1 MLRLRRF
8 APLLL
13 ALSLFLGLNPNQ
25 AFAGVTFHDIDNH
38 WAKATIEWGVEK
50 GIVNGYANGTFMPN
64 QNVTEAEFIRML
76 VVGISGKDLE
86 ESYLT
91 EYWSDKYYNYLYFKN
106 YPVRGFAD
114 KKIRSQYITRTQ
126 VAELVSSADGVN
138 YSGDQAIQYVLG
150 KKYAKGRIKGEY
162 TIRGYMGHE
171 TITRAEVLQLI
182 KNLTDRGMSIL
193 YDRPIES
200 SPAASLPKLPTEWDL
215 YRDNMYMV
223 IRQNVFSK
231 YSGYRIYDDGNN
243 GVVMTRTKQQGQ
255 VDHAVTVQFE
265 PQIMSFSSVTLS
277 NSSDSTQRNM
287 LWDVLDLYGFKI
299 DKKYLL
305 TKVDSAVKN
314 KKEIQ
319 LKVSGKTLVIDPL
332 ISSPT
337 GQIKVY
343 YKWWDGSRA

>member
-1 MLRLRRF
+1 MLKLRLF

-13 ALSLFLGLNPNQ
+13 VMSLFLGSSQ
-25 AFAGVTFHDIDNH
+25 VFAGVTFRDTDNH

-76 VVGISGKDLE
+76 VVGIAGKDLE
-86 ESYLT
+86 ETYLT
-91 EYWSDKYYNYLYFKN
+91 EFWSDKYYNFLHFKN

-114 KKIRSQYITRTQ
+114 KKIRSTYITRAQ

-150 KKYAKGRIKGEY
+150 KKYALGRIKGEN

-182 KNLTDRGMSIL
+182 KNLTNHGMSNL
-193 YDRPIES
+193 YDRPTES
-200 SPAASLPKLPTEWDL
+200 SPTASLPKLPTEWDV
-215 YRDNMYMV
+215 YRDNMYIV
-223 IRQNVFSK
+223 IRQNVFTK
-231 YSGYRIYDDGNN
+231 YSGYRIYDDGDSR
-243 GVVMTRTKQQGQ
+243 VVMTRTKQQGQ
-255 VDHAVTVQFE
+255 VDNAVTVQFE
-265 PQIMSFSSVTLS
+265 PQILSFSSISLS
-277 NSSDSTQRNM
+277 DSNDSTQRNM
-287 LWDVLDLYGFKI
+287 LSDVLDLYGFKI
-299 DKKYLL
+299 DKSYLL
-305 TKVDSAVKN
+305 TKIDSAVKN

-319 LKVSGKTLVIDPL
+319 LKVSGKTIVIDPL
-332 ISSPT
+332 ISSPE

-343 YKWWDGSRA
+343 YKWWDVARA